1 MNNILSLNK
10 IIRAEHINT
19 AANYIKKI
27 LIELNYV
34 LLNNTIG
41 NCLTSNQLGYND
53 CRLII
58 VNVDGKI
65 LQFVNPTVTPLSDQ
79 IYTITESTLS
89 LPNKIFE
96 SDRYSHI
103 SVSAENLKQN
113 MELKV
118 SDNSIF
124 TARVSSAIQ
133 LSLEILNNK

>member
-1 MNNILSLNK
+1 MSRILTLDK
-10 IIRAEHINT
+10 ISIAKHINT
-19 AANYIKKI
+19 AANYIKKT
-27 LIELNYV
+27 LIEMNYI
-34 LLNNTIG
+34 LLNNPSGTCI
-41 NCLTSNQLGYND
+41 TSNQLGYDD

-65 LQFVNPTVTPLSDQ
+65 LQFVNPTVTPLSNQ
-79 IYTITESTLS
+79 VYTITESTLS

-113 MELKV
+113 MELNI

-124 TARVSSAIQ
+124 AAKVSSAIQ